1 MHIWSCSRCKTH
13 EASLRYNSGK
23 MKLWKDC
30 QKYQNMK
37 ANCSVDRKRSKPPE
51 LLMTE
56 TEFKSWLHSTPR
68 KCHYCGIK
76 EVELSGISIKSSI
89 GLHVESLGIDR
100 IDNSLHYELSN
111 IVLCCYACNKVKSN
125 LFSQSEMLRIGKS
138 IAEIWRSR
146 MPKS

>member
-1 MHIWSCSRCKTH
+1 
-13 EASLRYNSGK
+13 
-23 MKLWKDC
+23 MKLCKDC

-138 IAEIWRSR
+138 ISEIWRSR

>member
-1 MHIWSCSRCKTH
+1 MHIWSCSKCKTH

-23 MKLWKDC
+23 MKLCKDC

-37 ANCSVDRKRSKPPE
+37 ANCSVGRKRTKPPE
-51 LLMTE
+51 LSITE
-56 TEFKSWLHSTPR
+56 SDFKSWLQLTPR
-68 KCHYCGIK
+68 NCHYCGIQ
-76 EVELSGISIKSSI
+76 EIDLRSVSIKSSI

-100 IDNSLHYELSN
+100 LDNTLDYQLGN

-125 LFSQSEMLRIGKS
+125 FFTQSEMLRIGKS

-146 MPKS
+146 RFES